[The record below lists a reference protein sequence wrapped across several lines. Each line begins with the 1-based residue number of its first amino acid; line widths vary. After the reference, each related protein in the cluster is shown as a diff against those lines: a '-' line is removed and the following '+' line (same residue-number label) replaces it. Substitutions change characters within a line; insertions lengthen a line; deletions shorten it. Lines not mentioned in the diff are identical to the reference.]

1 MNESYRW
8 VLGLCL
14 VLVFVLQIPVEASAS
29 GLTAAEQEAQIRAF
43 FKDDPAMIDIARC
56 ESGLRQHT
64 ASGNVLRGGA
74 GQAMIGVFQLHERYH
89 REPALALGFDIDTL
103 EGNMAYAKVLREQEG
118 LQPWGPC
125 LHAVNEETPRRG
137 TSAVTLDGTREMLI
151 NRIRD
156 LERQVKLL
164 QIQLLERQ
172 VIALQ
177 SRFNR

>member
-8 VLGLCL
+8 VLGFYL
-14 VLVFVLQIPVEASAS
+14 VLVFVLHIPVETSAS
-29 GLTAAEQEAQIRAF
+29 GLTGTEQEAKIRAF

-64 ASGNVLRGGA
+64 ASGDVLRGGA
-74 GQAMIGVFQLHERYH
+74 GQAMIGVFQLHEKYH
-89 REPALALGFDIDTL
+89 RGPALALGFDIDTL
-103 EGNMAYAKVLREQEG
+103 EGNMAYANVLREKEG

-125 LHAVNEETPRRG
+125 LHAVNEEVSHEDAPT
-137 TSAVTLDGTREMLI
+137 TTLDNTREILI
-151 NRIRD
+151 ARIRD

-164 QIQLLERQ
+164 QIQLLQRQ
-172 VIALQ
+172 VLALQ